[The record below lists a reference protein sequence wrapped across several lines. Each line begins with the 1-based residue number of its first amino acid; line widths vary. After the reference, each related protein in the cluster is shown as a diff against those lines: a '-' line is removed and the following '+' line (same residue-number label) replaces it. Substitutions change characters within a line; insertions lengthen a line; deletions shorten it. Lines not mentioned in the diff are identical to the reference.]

1 MKISILEIE
10 TLFQIWKLCWKSK
23 FLSMFGVPIWEI
35 ETSILEIILR
45 KSLLEMAVLILRV
58 TTLILKISLGIKID
72 LKVQKSYNIL
82 EISVLSWV
90 IKNFILIVKRCFQSF
105 HFHLSTWEERIQF
118 FVLEIRT
125 WFYFYNNC
133 LGS

>member
-1 MKISILEIE
+1 MKTPILEIE
-10 TLFQIWKLCWKSK
+10 TLFQRSCWKSK

-35 ETSILEIILR
+35 ETSILEILLR
-45 KSLLEMAVLILRV
+45 KSLLEMSVLILGV
-58 TTLILKISLGIKID
+58 KTLILNISLGNENLIWKFKM
-72 LKVQKSYNIL
+72 LIL
-82 EISVLSWV
+82 EITILSWV
-90 IKNFILIVKRCFQSF
+90 IKNFILIVKRWFQSF
-105 HFHLSTWEERIQF
+105 HIRLLTREERIQS